1 MNVWQWARHGVG
13 PSVRHG
19 VGPSVVAF
27 QCTSCVSSD
36 TKLITTVMLIVGCL
50 CRN

>member
-1 MNVWQWARHGVG
+1 MSVWQWARHGVGPSVRHGVG

-27 QCTSCVSSD
+27 QCTDYGSGPGMVW
-36 TKLITTVMLIVGCL
+36 GPQ
-50 CRN
+50 